1 MRIFLTGAKGQL
13 GTDLVERLTASGHEL
28 TAVDIDEVDL
38 GMRDDV
44 LAAVEHA
51 RPEAIVHPAAFT
63 AVDACES
70 EPDTAFRVNVLGTR
84 HVAEAARRVGAP
96 VTYVSTDYV
105 FDGTKTDPYV
115 EWDTPNPQSVY
126 GRSKLAGE
134 RELDP
139 GSTIVRTSWV
149 CGFHGANMVKTIL
162 RLAAE
167 PGPLRFVDDQRG
179 HPTFTADLAAVIETL
194 VVERRPGLFHAT
206 NQGAVSWYEFARA
219 VLEAARTVV
228 GDGRIIA
235 VHQPHTYSRTQ
246 RLAAEFAET
255 LERYADE
262 PVVLDVFGGREDPVP
277 GVTGALVSGRF
288 RDASRVAYIP
298 DWQQAADFTA
308 GFARDGD
315 FVITLGCGNVNLIVP
330 QLLESLR
337 RSNG

>member
-105 FDGTKTDPYV
+105 FDGTKEGPYV

-167 PGPLRFVDDQRG
+167 PGTLRFVDDQRG

-219 VLEAARTVV
+219 VLEAA
-228 GDGRIIA
+228 GDDPNRVEPCA
-235 VHQPHTYSRTQ
+235 TADLQPPRPAPRPANS
-246 RLAAEFAET
+246 
-255 LERYADE
+255 
-262 PVVLDVFGGREDPVP
+262 VLDNA
-277 GVTGALVSGRF
+277 ALRLSGLPAT
-288 RDASRVAYIP
+288 RDFHEPLAELVARL
-298 DWQQAADFTA
+298 QQ
-308 GFARDGD
+308 
-315 FVITLGCGNVNLIVP
+315 P
-330 QLLESLR
+330 
-337 RSNG
+337 

>member
-219 VLEAARTVV
+219 VLEAA
-228 GDGRIIA
+228 GDDPNRVEPCA
-235 VHQPHTYSRTQ
+235 TADLQPPRPAPRPANS
-246 RLAAEFAET
+246 
-255 LERYADE
+255 
-262 PVVLDVFGGREDPVP
+262 VLDNA
-277 GVTGALVSGRF
+277 ALRLSGLPAT
-288 RDASRVAYIP
+288 RDFHEPLAELVARL
-298 DWQQAADFTA
+298 QQ
-308 GFARDGD
+308 
-315 FVITLGCGNVNLIVP
+315 P
-330 QLLESLR
+330 
-337 RSNG
+337 